1 MDGECL
7 RKENR
12 NEKEK
17 NEKILSKYKILESE
31 YDLLKIEHKK
41 IVEHCKFLEQIVG
54 IKEINKPELKWINN
68 NLIWS
73 W

>member
-41 IVEHCKFLEQIVG
+41 IVEHCKFLEQIVE
-54 IKEINKPELKWINN
+54 IKENNKPELKWINN
-68 NLIWS
+68 HLIWS

>member
-31 YDLLKIEHKK
+31 YDLLKIEHEK

-54 IKEINKPELKWINN
+54 IKEIDKP
-68 NLIWS
+68 
-73 W
+73 